1 MDEGICMVCQ
11 GNMITD
17 SIICVNSLIRERW
30 IFHRCKILRNTCS
43 QLTGASQLHRSWL
56 PLNIKKNPQ
65 LSCKPC
71 SEQTKDPSTHLIFFL
86 TWNPQKN
93 RNYIISRCESPFP
106 FRKMCFFFSTSPF
119 LDILSLDVSGGVQ
132 NSKPRTRPGRNV
144 QTPWKPSYE
153 DSWPFGPDLLQLGL
167 DFIELG
173 LTSSRCQKGPPMG
186 RKNPPGLPK
195 KGPAFEGKAIILH
208 YHSHGNGTYLPYM
221 KGGFLW

>member
-1 MDEGICMVCQ
+1 MWI
-11 GNMITD
+11 
-17 SIICVNSLIRERW
+17 SFSL
-30 IFHRCKILRNTCS
+30 
-43 QLTGASQLHRSWL
+43 
-56 PLNIKKNPQ
+56 
-65 LSCKPC
+65 
-71 SEQTKDPSTHLIFFL
+71 SE
-86 TWNPQKN
+86 NV
-93 RNYIISRCESPFP
+93 
-106 FRKMCFFFSTSPF
+106 FFFSTSPF

-208 YHSHGNGTYLPYM
+208 YHSLGMVHIYLTWRVDFYGKFWEIYHIWRLWEWLKVALIIMFGYFLGGYARGVGWVAIYTTGENDVWVSFAHCKPKKYGMLDLWIFDWLSTLRKHGEVTVTLFDIPE
-221 KGGFLW
+221 